1 MGEYFQRLRT
11 LTSLWTARS
20 CDHFYPTQHSNWDWV
35 ENTFNPKF
43 YSTFFNYS
51 ICIYITLWTSY
62 NAAKYHEAEF
72 IWFVIVLLRTT
83 CTYIFYH
90 LLHEVMNNKFV
101 CILSIFWREKNYFFF
116 RLTLYD
122 DELNVIYDKLKFNKI
137 VLKLLQV
144 IRVLV
149 LLNMWLEVRFLAH
162 PYEENLIRR
171 ENSLMFPTDSPAK
184 INHC

>member
-1 MGEYFQRLRT
+1 LISLQADHLRQQALLYMSRILTIGQSARGLLAMGEYFQRLRT
-11 LTSLWTARS
+11 LSSLWTARS
-20 CDHFYPTQHSNWDWV
+20 FDHFYPTQHSNWDWV

-101 CILSIFWREKNYFFF
+101 YILSIFW
-116 RLTLYD
+116 
-122 DELNVIYDKLKFNKI
+122 
-137 VLKLLQV
+137 
-144 IRVLV
+144 
-149 LLNMWLEVRFLAH
+149 
-162 PYEENLIRR
+162 
-171 ENSLMFPTDSPAK
+171 
-184 INHC
+184 